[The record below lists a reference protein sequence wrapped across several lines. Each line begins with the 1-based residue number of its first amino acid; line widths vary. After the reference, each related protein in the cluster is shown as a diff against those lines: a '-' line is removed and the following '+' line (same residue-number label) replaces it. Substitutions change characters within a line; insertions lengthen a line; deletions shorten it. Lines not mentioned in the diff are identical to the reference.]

1 MNNSAKYDFSKIP
14 SKPISDKTIVLDL
27 DNTLICTY
35 DKREHYN
42 KLQTVTNPR
51 NVQIKDR
58 IYTFEYPEGNEV
70 TKVWG
75 VKRPYL
81 RDFIYFC
88 FCYFKNIYVWSA
100 GKREYVNKIVKEIFM
115 EFRSPDVILAQE
127 DCQPGDDKNPFYK
140 PLSKLCRQYNLDIS
154 KTYILDDN
162 RGTFVFN
169 EMNAIN
175 IPNYSPNPCLKYIKE
190 KDPSLLQVI
199 NWLMLPHVINAD
211 DVRLLE
217 KNIIFNTSI
226 KEYDEIKK

>member
-1 MNNSAKYDFSKIP
+1 LNNKSGIKMNNSAKYDFSKIP

-81 RDFIYFC
+81 RDFIYF
-88 FCYFKNIYVWSA
+88 FFVISRIYMFGVL
-100 GKREYVNKIVKEIFM
+100 GRENM
-115 EFRSPDVILAQE
+115 
-127 DCQPGDDKNPFYK
+127 
-140 PLSKLCRQYNLDIS
+140 
-154 KTYILDDN
+154 
-162 RGTFVFN
+162 
-169 EMNAIN
+169 
-175 IPNYSPNPCLKYIKE
+175 
-190 KDPSLLQVI
+190 
-199 NWLMLPHVINAD
+199 
-211 DVRLLE
+211 
-217 KNIIFNTSI
+217 
-226 KEYDEIKK
+226 